1 MENNSKGL
9 KGILWVIL
17 ILLALIVIM
26 YAVRNFIPMG
36 RNNEGSRVTSENKI
50 DSTLYAKI
58 DSMSSSQITILR
70 KTGIPS
76 ILRWESTYV
85 QDSKVNKGSNLTRE
99 WVVLND
105 GSCPVQ
111 LANSV
116 GINTTYR
123 DHSYRFTPTGNIETS
138 EPITAYEV
146 HHVLYNVFG
155 EHLVTLSNME
165 IADIIGSSVMNKNVS
180 WYATDNQIN
189 EYISCISYVA
199 NVKTKAGIIWRYNYL
214 AIKHELNKIQIAYEE
229 NYRPSNETDKK

>member
-36 RNNEGSRVTSENKI
+36 RINGGSPVRSENKI
-50 DSTLYAKI
+50 DSILYFKI
-58 DSMSSSQITILR
+58 DSMSSSRITILR
-70 KTGIPS
+70 KSGIPA
-76 ILRWESTYV
+76 IIKFEYTG
-85 QDSKVNKGSNLTRE
+85 DTKVNEGSSLTRE

-105 GSCPVQ
+105 ASCPVQ
-111 LANSV
+111 LANSC
-116 GINTTYR
+116 GIKTDYR
-123 DHSYRFTPTGNIETS
+123 DRSLRFTPIGNIETS

-146 HHVLYNVFG
+146 HHVLYDVFG

-165 IADIIGSSVMNKNVS
+165 IADVNGSFVMKKDRS
-180 WYATDNQIN
+180 WYATDNQIS